1 MHQERKSPKVSWAR
15 MYQIIASILLYLI
28 ITLQCR
34 NRHYYSTLSRIFLE
48 NSFDSNCWKM
58 MNLDLEFGWNKDPFL
73 SIKVLV
79 NQFYLKKSKI
89 KPLMSFQGK
98 FINSEKC
105 CHICKI
111 FIQLKVSTHNH
122 LIMHVYSHC

>member
-1 MHQERKSPKVSWAR
+1 MQVLGQCFALPIWNKKIIDLCFLPGPEAKAGYAYWVNDWQELREKIMHQERKSPKVSWAR
-15 MYQIIASILLYLI
+15 MYQIIASILFYLI

-79 NQFYLKKSKI
+79 NQFY
-89 KPLMSFQGK
+89 
-98 FINSEKC
+98 
-105 CHICKI
+105 
-111 FIQLKVSTHNH
+111 
-122 LIMHVYSHC
+122 